1 MIENDNGIYKGYK
14 RVVGNTDYINEYM
27 ANINEDDWVVNEY
40 IIIQNTDDNSEKE
53 MRWDGSKFVALKLPP
68 SKFIKA
74 KNALQRCALDMLG
87 NERIKVCAVL
97 GTYGSGKT
105 RLCLSMALRAVTQLG
120 QQSSILGVRS
130 PIGESDSE
138 KIGYLPGDLYS
149 KTNLFF
155 LPLVQQLDGGI
166 FELESLQ
173 QRGLIDTTIPYFM
186 KGTTY
191 NSILVCDEAED
202 LTERELRLVGTR
214 VGEEGRIFFSG
225 DYKQGVRDS
234 TIRNPLCRMCN
245 EFKGNPL
252 FGCIVLEE
260 DVRSETSKLFAHL
273 FEE

>member
-1 MIENDNGIYKGYK
+1 MDTTGIYKGYK
-14 RVVGNTDYINEYM
+14 RIEGNTEFINDYMGEINP
-27 ANINEDDWVVNEY
+27 DDWVFNEY
-40 IIIQNTDDNSEKE
+40 IVIKNTDDNSEKE
-53 MRWDGSKFVALKLPP
+53 MRWDGQKFVPLKLPP
-68 SKFIKA
+68 SKYIKA
-74 KNALQRCALDMLG
+74 KNSLQRCALDMLG
-87 NERIKVCAVL
+87 NEHIKICAVL

-105 RLCLSMALRAVTQLG
+105 RLCLSMALRAVMQLG

-130 PIGESDSE
+130 PIGEADSAQ
-138 KIGYLPGDLYS
+138 IGYLPGDLYS

-173 QRGLIDTTIPYFM
+173 QRGLLDTTVPYFM

-191 NSILVCDEAED
+191 NSIIVCDEAED

-234 TIRNPLCRMCN
+234 SANNPLCRMCT
-245 EFKGNPL
+245 EFKGSPL

-273 FEE
+273 FQ

>member
-1 MIENDNGIYKGYK
+1 MDTEIYKGYK
-14 RVVGNTDYINEYM
+14 RIEGDTDFINDYM
-27 ANINEDDWVVNEY
+27 ANIDPKDWAINEY
-40 IIIQNTDDNSEKE
+40 IVIKNTDDGSEKE
-53 MRWDGSKFVALKLPP
+53 MRWDGQKFVTLKLPP
-68 SKFIKA
+68 SKWIKGR
-74 KNALQRCALDMLG
+74 NALQRCALDMLG
-87 NERIKVCAVL
+87 NENIKICAVL

-105 RLCLSMALRAVTQLG
+105 KMCLSMALRAVTQLG

-130 PIGESDSE
+130 PIGEAESAQ
-138 KIGYLPGDLYS
+138 IGYLPGDMYS

-155 LPLVQQLDGGI
+155 LPLVQQLNGGI

-173 QRGLIDTTIPYFM
+173 QRGVLDTTIPYFM

-191 NSILVCDEAED
+191 NSIIMCDEAED

-234 TIRNPLCRMCN
+234 TINNPLCRMCS

-252 FGCIVLEE
+252 FGCIVLDE

-273 FEE
+273 FQ

>member
-1 MIENDNGIYKGYK
+1 MENEKIYKGYK
-14 RVVGNTDYINEYM
+14 KIVGNTEYINEYM
-27 ANINEDDWVVNEY
+27 DNLDPNDWACNEY
-40 IIIQNTDDNSEKE
+40 IIINNTDDDTSKE
-53 MRWDGSKFVALKLPP
+53 MRWDGKTFVPLRLPP
-68 SKFIKA
+68 QKWIKG
-74 KNALQRCALDMLG
+74 KNELQRCALDMLG
-87 NERIKVCAVL
+87 NEHIKVCAVL

-120 QQSSILGVRS
+120 QQGSILGVRS

-138 KIGYLPGDLYS
+138 KIGYLPGDMYS

-155 LPLVQQLDGGI
+155 LPLVQQLEGGI
-166 FELESLQ
+166 FQLESLQ
-173 QRGLIDTTIPYFM
+173 RSGLLDTTIPYFM

-191 NSILVCDEAED
+191 NSIIVCDEAED

-234 TIRNPLCRMCN
+234 SITNPLCKMCN
-245 EFKGNPL
+245 EFKGNAL

-273 FEE
+273 FE